1 MLICMRESAKQESAK
16 HGACV
21 PVHDPER
28 TYPLDRIVC
37 TPNFLLSLGWFCWS
51 TLGRSRSRLR
61 LMRYKASAKQLLG
74 AILCNDLEHRDI
86 PGALCLPYNL
96 QENPHPSLLR
106 NREGTKRG
114 TPYRDGGRPGAMGM
128 GTATTIRA
136 RQHSAQD
143 QKQYQHKR

>member
-1 MLICMRESAKQESAK
+1 LRSPSASAK

-28 TYPLDRIVC
+28 TYPSDRIVR

-61 LMRYKASAKQLLG
+61 LMRYKHRLNSCLEQSSATTESIG
-74 AILCNDLEHRDI
+74 RH

-106 NREGTKRG
+106 SREGTKRG
-114 TPYRDGGRPGAMGM
+114 TPYRDGGRPGHGWD
-128 GTATTIRA
+128 G
-136 RQHSAQD
+136 HSNDHQSKEDKEQQD
-143 QKQYQHKR
+143 KQSSI

>member
-1 MLICMRESAKQESAK
+1 M
-16 HGACV
+16 
-21 PVHDPER
+21 
-28 TYPLDRIVC
+28 TDRKRKARSLRSCPRSRAHIPFGQDRLH
-37 TPNFLLSLGWFCWS
+37 TQLPPFLGLSCWS

-74 AILCNDLEHRDI
+74 AILCNDLEHRDT

-114 TPYRDGGRPGAMGM
+114 TPYRDGGRPGVMGM

-136 RQHSAQD
+136 SNRSQHH
-143 QKQYQHKR
+143 KQYQHKH